1 MVNFDIKISSK
12 EIMAIGV
19 VIPLVYKA
27 CRKIKLKYDIKYDK
41 KSSEARPE
49 NEGHGVIFSDVIIDA
64 NGNKWR
70 KEM

>member
-27 CRKIKLKYDIKYDK
+27 CRKIKLKYDK